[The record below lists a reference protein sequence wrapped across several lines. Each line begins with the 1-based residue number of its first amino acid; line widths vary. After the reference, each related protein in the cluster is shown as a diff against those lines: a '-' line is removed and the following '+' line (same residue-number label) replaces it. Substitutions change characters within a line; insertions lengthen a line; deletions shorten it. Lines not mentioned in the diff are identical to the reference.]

1 MCDYSGISDL
11 PGEYTALAS
20 VGSVI
25 RRFLALVLLA
35 LALLPPAGVLGAQ
48 SGVPARTGVRTTP
61 HSAVD
66 SLVLRANR
74 QLSIGDTAAALELLA
89 QATDRA
95 PRHVEA
101 LYQRGRLL
109 VRHLSLGLSGTP
121 QQVLAWRL
129 LNRGADLAPTDGRF
143 ALELGRLRLRTP
155 VLGADAERF
164 FRRAAAIARA
174 AGDQATRAEASWEL
188 GQVFERRYRTA
199 RHRYMYT
206 GTIFFDQ
213 FAARSRLHYVRDFL
227 EQQVR
232 LIEGAGSAEGVQ
244 AERWYRDA
252 LEADPLHTPSA
263 IGLLALLADARRFD
277 ELSARADSFLRRQ
290 SSDATVWFAAGLASW
305 RLGQSANAERQFAA
319 AVERL
324 GAPEQL
330 EVLDI
335 GRLLTL
341 GDSIRVAGA
350 VAPMRAAATI
360 RFWESA
366 DPLLSTPHNEAQLE
380 YFARMAITMLRYDE
394 PARGLRGWRTDR
406 GQVIVRYG
414 EPPIEALLPS
424 TDNLAARDAAG
435 RVLTVFYYPAS
446 ELSFVFSGALAM
458 SGAVFA
464 GDFREVAAT
473 VRAEV
478 PFQLDNVALTRM
490 VDSIAIQVARFRST
504 ARDTHTVVLAAAVP
518 VATMYRDV
526 ELDAGEIALSL
537 RRGAQDRLRMVDS
550 QQVAVRLPVRL
561 PVHQPVEYRR
571 TLAAPAGE
579 LRLRVEAVDPTARQ
593 ANSRAQVTLDI
604 PTVRGT
610 ALALSDVLLAR
621 RTDAPLPVMR
631 SFDDARIE
639 ALAGTRVSPRDT
651 FAVYLETY
659 DAQPNPDGN
668 VQLDVELTVT
678 LLEIERDSDRVSKW
692 LANLADLVGL
702 TPEGDQQL
710 GMRFTRIEALS
721 GRDRVPLLISLSLGA
736 APVGRYRLDVIIHDR
751 TRMAT
756 ARRSRDFTISRPSS

>member
-1 MCDYSGISDL
+1 MCDYSGIGDS

-20 VGSVI
+20 VRSVI
-25 RRFLALVLLA
+25 SRFSLMA
-35 LALLPPAGVLGAQ
+35 LALWPLSNALGAQ
-48 SGVPARTGVRTTP
+48 PVTPSHTAP

-74 QLSIGDTAAALELLA
+74 QLSLGDTAAALALLA
-89 QATDRA
+89 QATDLA

-109 VRHLSLGLSGTP
+109 VRHLSLGLSGP
-121 QQVLAWRL
+121 PLQVLAWRL
-129 LNRGADLAPTDGRF
+129 LNRGADIAPTDGRF

-164 FRRAAAIARA
+164 FRRAADIARA
-174 AGDQATRAEASWEL
+174 AGDHATRGEASWEL

-227 EQQVR
+227 EQQAR
-232 LIEGAGSAEGVQ
+232 PIEGAGSAEGVQ
-244 AERWYRDA
+244 AEQWYRDA

-263 IGLLALLADARRFD
+263 IGLLALLADAHRFD
-277 ELSARADSFLRRQ
+277 ELSARAASFLRQ
-290 SSDATVWFAAGLASW
+290 QPTDATVWFAAGLASW
-305 RLGQSANAERQFAA
+305 RLGQPANAERQFAA

-350 VAPMRAAATI
+350 VAPVRAAATI

-394 PARGLRGWRTDR
+394 PGRGLRGWRTDR

-435 RVLTVFYYPAS
+435 RILTVFYYPAS
-446 ELSFVFSGALAM
+446 ELSLVFSGALAM

-464 GDFREVAAT
+464 GDFREVAAS
-473 VRAEV
+473 VRADV
-478 PFQLDNVALTRM
+478 PFQLDNVALTHM

-550 QQVAVRLPVRL
+550 QQVAVTLPVRE
-561 PVHQPVEYRR
+561 PVEYRR

-631 SFDDARIE
+631 SFDDARIA

-678 LLEIERDSDRVSKW
+678 LLEIERDGDRVSKW

-721 GRDRVPLLISLSLGA
+721 GRDRIPLLVSLSLGA
-736 APVGRYRLDVIIHDR
+736 APVGRYRLDVTIHDR
-751 TRMAT
+751 TQMAT
-756 ARRSRDFTISRPSS
+756 ARRSREFTISRPSS